1 MIDFTTLHIVDKNPT
16 LLQTRIFRVSLLFF
30 AIGILLFVL
39 SMCKTSFKA
48 PKVSPADNYI
58 KEQIKLIGEQNLAL
72 QSKIDSLSLKVSQYN
87 VRLEKLS
94 KTKTEI
100 RYIYENKLTEI
111 DNLYTTGIIK
121 EFNIIFSKNNR
132 K

>member
-58 KEQIKLIGEQNLAL
+58 TEQIKLIEKQNLIL
-72 QSKIDSLSLKVSQYN
+72 QQKVDSLSLRVNQYN
-87 VRLEKLS
+87 VKLEKLS
-94 KTKTEI
+94 KQKAEI
-100 RYIYENKLTEI
+100 RYIYESKLHQI
-111 DNLYTTGIIK
+111 DALDNDGIIK
-121 EFNIIFSKNNR
+121 EFNFIFSKSNP
-132 K
+132 